1 MDGTN
6 ISTLTRP
13 LVSMDKRAKSLAFA
27 ILTALC
33 VYFQSSLLNELKAF
47 TEHPV
52 NYTYERLG
60 RLFQRPADFPYKVA
74 VTLDQHM
81 KRLPWL
87 FLIIFSTIFIGPDI
101 LLTGFILS
109 REIIFAVMYH
119 SLYLFH
125 SCLRSPSLIIYY
137 EERTNDVSLPGKE
150 FCIFVTYSNDVYN
163 TWTTQSRILT
173 VLRCVS
179 VAGCAYMMV
188 ILWFELQ

>member
-1 MDGTN
+1 
-6 ISTLTRP
+6 
-13 LVSMDKRAKSLAFA
+13 MDKRAKSLSFA

-33 VYFQSSLLNELKAF
+33 VYFQSFLLNVLKAF

-52 NYTYERLG
+52 DYTYEQLG

-87 FLIIFSTIFIGPDI
+87 FLIIFSTIFIGPDT
-101 LLTGFILS
+101 LLTGFILI
-109 REIIFAVMYH
+109 REIFFAVMH
-119 SLYLFH
+119 HFLYLFH
-125 SCLRSPSLIIYY
+125 SCLRFLAPSLIKYY
-137 EERTNDVSLPGKE
+137 EERTYDVSLPGKE
-150 FCIFVTYSNDVYN
+150 FCIFVRYSNDMYN

-188 ILWFELQ
+188 VLWFGLQ